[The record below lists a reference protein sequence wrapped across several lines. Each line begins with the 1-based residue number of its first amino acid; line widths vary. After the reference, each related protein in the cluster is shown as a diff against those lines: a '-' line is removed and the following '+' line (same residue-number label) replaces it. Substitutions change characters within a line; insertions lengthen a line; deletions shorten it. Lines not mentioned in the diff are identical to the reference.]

1 VYCTPKGETKEELDQ
16 VEEDLWKQ
24 VGKIGF
30 VDKYRLLKPILKN
43 WQNVRP
49 EMEDLM
55 KINDVRR
62 ECTHL
67 KDKNRIDYKG
77 HKIFS
82 DPEGIAQLFVDAWG
96 TGKALNDLGAWIED
110 QQIYRDKA
118 LEFARE
124 NKGI

>member
-1 VYCTPKGETKEELDQ
+1 
-16 VEEDLWKQ
+16 
-24 VGKIGF
+24 KIVF